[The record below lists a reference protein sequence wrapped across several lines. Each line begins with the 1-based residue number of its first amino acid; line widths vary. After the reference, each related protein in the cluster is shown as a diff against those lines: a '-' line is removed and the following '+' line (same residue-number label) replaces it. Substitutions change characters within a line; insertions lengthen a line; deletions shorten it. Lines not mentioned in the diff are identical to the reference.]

1 MINTIDL
8 KYPVCLDIET
18 TGLDRFRDDIT
29 SIQIGFT
36 NVDQGKYVRR
46 FFDWKKLGMKRA
58 LTLLTKLKDA
68 KLVTHNGKFDLLFLY
83 VKTGIE
89 LKLWVDTLVMA
100 HVCGEEELGL
110 KPLVKKYFKVDYDI
124 SKEAKTGKIT
134 EKFKAYGLD
143 DVYYPMELVKIFKKK
158 LKIYNLE
165 KVYKHEMR
173 VYKAY
178 LEVEKN
184 GAPISPRRH
193 EIAKKLQEQYKPI
206 LERLLTVG
214 NINWNSTAQVA
225 KILFTDKDVPV
236 YDEKG
241 EKLPNTYEVI
251 EYSFMNDIIY
261 RGEFDTRKGATL
273 FMNEWKEKNPHLY
286 DIKVKLK
293 HNYAPVIIG
302 YGVGLKVIEKTAK
315 GVPSVGSDVLV
326 NYVGNPVVD
335 DLLEYRRLTKL
346 ETFIKSWEEIQV
358 DDRIYPSFNITA
370 RTGRTTCNNPN
381 LQNIPQD
388 KNVRNLIEAR
398 PGWKILECFSGDT
411 EVLTERGWQR
421 LDSLDKS
428 LKVAQYDTESREI
441 TFEKPLQYIHH
452 KDRETFSYEDRHTS
466 LCATANH
473 NMLTVWGKDYD
484 VAKHKFKDVRFS
496 RGNAFINAGFYHNG
510 ASNEFQSRYIAMFT
524 ADGSKSEKGYVTF
537 CFSKERKVERCKYIL
552 NMLGIEYSF
561 SKIIRSNEV
570 VNYNFYIGK
579 RTDHLLKGFV
589 DRDKKLTMNCIHNL
603 DIKAFLDEV
612 QYWDATYTVA
622 RGKQTVRFT
631 TCIKETAE
639 VVQLMCNLQGKKSTI
654 RIDDHNKKVTNGKH
668 SRVYYLSYKRH
679 RDDPHTFMSGEV
691 VDFTKPTIQDVYC
704 VTMPKG
710 TVVIRHNRKVSI
722 QGNCDLSQVELR
734 VASIFSGDEN
744 MQHAY
749 QSGSDLHS
757 KTTTL
762 LFGDTSEMS
771 PQEKKRKR
779 TQAKSCFSGD
789 TEILTEDG
797 FVEFKMYDG
806 ITPVAQYNIETQEIS
821 YVDPLDFRMI
831 PNQKVCVFE
840 NENTSLKLTPNH
852 ECIIQ
857 VQNGKKYMKK
867 VPFEDLAGHG
877 QSKYAWVNAGYYKY
891 EKCWFIKDDM
901 TRLVACFVADGSY
914 SESKTQIRFGFTK
927 KRKIERFRNMVD
939 RLGVDYDEKVQG
951 KLKVTY
957 FTISDFDYVCNMK
970 RYCTA
975 DKTLLKPAMTELN
988 PLVYLEEASHWDGHV
1003 NHTNLITVSSTNR
1016 STLDSMQIMAVQS
1029 GVRARLYKVKD
1040 ERDNVSDTW
1049 TLSYNLNKKPLSRF
1063 ESKDIDLRTHHNTN
1077 HNVYCVTVP
1086 EHNIVIRHNG
1096 KVSIQGNCNFGF
1108 LYGMSAKTFV
1118 QYAKNFGLNITEE
1131 DSEHLRENFFKA
1143 YPTLLTWHEDCI
1155 KYARANGYTWSPIGR
1170 KRFLPDINSSN
1181 FRARG
1186 QAERQSINSGVQ
1198 GFASDM
1204 CTSALADIVFSDKI
1218 DHDRCIVLGS
1228 VHDAIL
1234 FEIRDD
1240 YVEEVAPKLKY
1251 TMEHPS
1257 ILEGLDI
1264 PIPIIADAEVA
1275 QAWGG

>member
-58 LTLLTKLKDA
+58 LMLLTKLKDA

-134 EKFKAYGLD
+134 DKFKAYGLD

-158 LKIYNLE
+158 LKIYSLE

-173 VYKAY
+173 AYSAY

-184 GAPISPRRH
+184 GMPISPRRH

-251 EYSFMNDIIY
+251 EYTFMNDIIY
-261 RGEFDTRKGATL
+261 RGEFGTRKGATL

-302 YGVGLKVIEKTAK
+302 YGVGLKAIEKTAK
-315 GVPSVGSDVLV
+315 GVPSVSSDVLV

-370 RTGRTTCNNPN
+370 RTGRTTCSNPN
-381 LQNIPQD
+381 IQNIPQD

-398 PGWKILECFSGDT
+398 PGWKIKE
-411 EVLTERGWQR
+411 Q
-421 LDSLDKS
+421 
-428 LKVAQYDTESREI
+428 
-441 TFEKPLQYIHH
+441 
-452 KDRETFSYEDRHTS
+452 
-466 LCATANH
+466 
-473 NMLTVWGKDYD
+473 DY
-484 VAKHKFKDVRFS
+484 
-496 RGNAFINAGFYHNG
+496 
-510 ASNEFQSRYIAMFT
+510 
-524 ADGSKSEKGYVTF
+524 
-537 CFSKERKVERCKYIL
+537 
-552 NMLGIEYSF
+552 
-561 SKIIRSNEV
+561 
-570 VNYNFYIGK
+570 
-579 RTDHLLKGFV
+579 
-589 DRDKKLTMNCIHNL
+589 
-603 DIKAFLDEV
+603 
-612 QYWDATYTVA
+612 
-622 RGKQTVRFT
+622 
-631 TCIKETAE
+631 
-639 VVQLMCNLQGKKSTI
+639 
-654 RIDDHNKKVTNGKH
+654 
-668 SRVYYLSYKRH
+668 
-679 RDDPHTFMSGEV
+679 
-691 VDFTKPTIQDVYC
+691 
-704 VTMPKG
+704 
-710 TVVIRHNRKVSI
+710 
-722 QGNCDLSQVELR
+722 SQIELR
-734 VASIFSGDEN
+734 VASMFSGDTN

-757 KTTTL
+757 KTTEL
-762 LFGDTSEMS
+762 LFGDTSSLS
-771 PQEKKRKR
+771 PQEQKRKR
-779 TQAKSCFSGD
+779 TEAKS
-789 TEILTEDG
+789 
-797 FVEFKMYDG
+797 M
-806 ITPVAQYNIETQEIS
+806 
-821 YVDPLDFRMI
+821 
-831 PNQKVCVFE
+831 
-840 NENTSLKLTPNH
+840 
-852 ECIIQ
+852 
-857 VQNGKKYMKK
+857 
-867 VPFEDLAGHG
+867 
-877 QSKYAWVNAGYYKY
+877 
-891 EKCWFIKDDM
+891 
-901 TRLVACFVADGSY
+901 
-914 SESKTQIRFGFTK
+914 
-927 KRKIERFRNMVD
+927 
-939 RLGVDYDEKVQG
+939 
-951 KLKVTY
+951 
-957 FTISDFDYVCNMK
+957 
-970 RYCTA
+970 
-975 DKTLLKPAMTELN
+975 
-988 PLVYLEEASHWDGHV
+988 
-1003 NHTNLITVSSTNR
+1003 
-1016 STLDSMQIMAVQS
+1016 
-1029 GVRARLYKVKD
+1029 
-1040 ERDNVSDTW
+1040 
-1049 TLSYNLNKKPLSRF
+1049 
-1063 ESKDIDLRTHHNTN
+1063 
-1077 HNVYCVTVP
+1077 
-1086 EHNIVIRHNG
+1086 
-1096 KVSIQGNCNFGF
+1096 NFGF

-1118 QYAKNFGLNITEE
+1118 DYAKGYGLNITEE
-1131 DSEHLRENFFKA
+1131 ESEGFRNNFFKA
-1143 YPTLLTWHEDCI
+1143 YPTLLQWHEDC
-1155 KYARANGYTWSPIGR
+1155 KNYARANGYTWSPIGR

-1181 FRARG
+1181 FKLRG

-1204 CTSALADIVFSDKI
+1204 CTSALADIVFSDEI

-1240 YVEEVAPKLKY
+1240 YVDEVSPIINRL
-1251 TMEHPS
+1251 MEKPS
-1257 ILEGLDI
+1257 IIEGIDI
-1264 PIPIIADAEVA
+1264 PIPIVADSEVA

>member
-124 SKEAKTGKIT
+124 SKEAKTGQIT
-134 EKFKAYGLD
+134 EKFRAYGLD

-173 VYKAY
+173 AYSAY

-184 GAPISPRRH
+184 GMPISPRRH
-193 EIAKKLQEQYKPI
+193 EIARKLQEQYKPI

-225 KILFTDKDVPV
+225 KILFTKKDEPV
-236 YDEKG
+236 YDDKG
-241 EKLPNTYEVI
+241 KKLPNTYEVI
-251 EYSFMNDIIY
+251 EYSFMNDEIL
-261 RGEFDTRKGATL
+261 RGEFSTRKEATQ
-273 FMNEWKEKNPHLY
+273 FMDDWKEKNPHLY

-293 HNYAPVIIG
+293 HNYTPVTIG
-302 YGVGLKVIEKTAK
+302 YGVGLKAIEKTAK
-315 GVPSVGSDVLV
+315 GVPSVSSDVLA
-326 NYVGNPVVD
+326 NYFGNPVVD

-358 DDRIYPSFNITA
+358 NDRIYPSFNITA
-370 RTGRTTCNNPN
+370 RTGRTTCSNPN
-381 LQNIPQD
+381 IQQIPQD

-398 PGWKILECFSGDT
+398 PGWKIKE
-411 EVLTERGWQR
+411 Q
-421 LDSLDKS
+421 
-428 LKVAQYDTESREI
+428 
-441 TFEKPLQYIHH
+441 
-452 KDRETFSYEDRHTS
+452 
-466 LCATANH
+466 
-473 NMLTVWGKDYD
+473 DY
-484 VAKHKFKDVRFS
+484 
-496 RGNAFINAGFYHNG
+496 
-510 ASNEFQSRYIAMFT
+510 
-524 ADGSKSEKGYVTF
+524 
-537 CFSKERKVERCKYIL
+537 
-552 NMLGIEYSF
+552 
-561 SKIIRSNEV
+561 
-570 VNYNFYIGK
+570 
-579 RTDHLLKGFV
+579 
-589 DRDKKLTMNCIHNL
+589 
-603 DIKAFLDEV
+603 
-612 QYWDATYTVA
+612 
-622 RGKQTVRFT
+622 
-631 TCIKETAE
+631 
-639 VVQLMCNLQGKKSTI
+639 
-654 RIDDHNKKVTNGKH
+654 
-668 SRVYYLSYKRH
+668 
-679 RDDPHTFMSGEV
+679 
-691 VDFTKPTIQDVYC
+691 
-704 VTMPKG
+704 
-710 TVVIRHNRKVSI
+710 
-722 QGNCDLSQVELR
+722 SQIELR
-734 VASIFSGDEN
+734 VASMFSGDEN

-757 KTTTL
+757 KTTEL
-762 LFGDTSEMS
+762 LFGDTSSLS
-771 PQEKKRKR
+771 PQEQKRKR

-789 TEILTEDG
+789 TEILTENG

-867 VPFEDLAGHG
+867 VPFEELAGHG

-891 EKCWFIKDDM
+891 EKCWFIKDDV
-901 TRLVACFVADGSY
+901 TRLIACFVADGSY
-914 SESKTQIRFGFTK
+914 SASKTQIRFGFTK
-927 KRKIERFRNMVD
+927 KHKIERFRNLVD

-1049 TLSYNLNKKPLSRF
+1049 TLSYNMNKKPLSRF
-1063 ESKDIDLRTHHNTN
+1063 ESKDIYLRTHHNTN

-1086 EHNIVIRHNG
+1086 EHNIVVRHNG

-1118 QYAKNFGLNITEE
+1118 DYAKSYGLNLSEE
-1131 DSEHLRENFFKA
+1131 DSEHLRNNFFKA
-1143 YPTLLTWHEDCI
+1143 YPTLLQWHEDC
-1155 KYARANGYTWSPIGR
+1155 KNYARANGYTWSPIGR

-1204 CTSALADIVFSDKI
+1204 CTSALADIVFSKEI

-1234 FEIRDD
+1234 FEIRED
-1240 YVEEVAPKLKY
+1240 YVDEVSPIINKI
-1251 TMEHPS
+1251 MEKPS
-1257 ILEGLDI
+1257 IIEGIDI
-1264 PIPIIADAEVA
+1264 PIPIIADSEVGK
-1275 QAWGG
+1275 AWGG

>member
-18 TGLDRFRDDIT
+18 TGLDRFRDEIT

-58 LTLLTKLKDA
+58 LMLLTKLKDA

-173 VYKAY
+173 AYSAY

-184 GAPISPRRH
+184 GMPISPRRH

-225 KILFTDKDVPV
+225 NILFTDKDVPV

-241 EKLPNTYEVI
+241 EKLPNTYEVL

-302 YGVGLKVIEKTAK
+302 YGVGLKAIKKTAK
-315 GVPSVGSDVLV
+315 GVPSVSSDVLV

-370 RTGRTTCNNPN
+370 RTGRTTCSSPN
-381 LQNIPQD
+381 IQQIPQD

-411 EVLTERGWQR
+411 EVLTEKGWQR

-441 TFEKPLQYIHH
+441 TFDKPLQYIHN

-484 VAKHKFKDVRFS
+484 VVKHKFKDVRFS
-496 RGNAFINAGFYHNG
+496 RGNAFINAGFYNNG
-510 ASNEFQSRYIAMFT
+510 ATNEFQARYIAMFT
-524 ADGSKSEKGYVTF
+524 ADGSKDRRGYVTF
-537 CFSKERKVERCKYIL
+537 CFSKERKVERCRYIL
-552 NMLGIEYSF
+552 DKLGIEYSF
-561 SKIIRSNEV
+561 RTHTRRNGVI
-570 VNYNFYIGK
+570 NYVFYVGK
-579 RTDHLLKGFV
+579 YTDHLLEGFV

-622 RGKQTVRFT
+622 KGKQTVRFT
-631 TCIKETAE
+631 TCVKESAE
-639 VVQLMCNLQGKKSTI
+639 IVQLMCNLQGKKSTI
-654 RIDDHNKKVTNGKH
+654 RIDDHNKRVTNGKH
-668 SRVYYLSYKRH
+668 NLVYYLSYKRH

-757 KTTTL
+757 KTTML
-762 LFGDTSEMS
+762 LFGDTSS
-771 PQEKKRKR
+771 LSKQEQKRKR
-779 TQAKSCFSGD
+779 TYSKS
-789 TEILTEDG
+789 
-797 FVEFKMYDG
+797 
-806 ITPVAQYNIETQEIS
+806 A
-821 YVDPLDFRMI
+821 
-831 PNQKVCVFE
+831 
-840 NENTSLKLTPNH
+840 
-852 ECIIQ
+852 
-857 VQNGKKYMKK
+857 
-867 VPFEDLAGHG
+867 
-877 QSKYAWVNAGYYKY
+877 
-891 EKCWFIKDDM
+891 
-901 TRLVACFVADGSY
+901 
-914 SESKTQIRFGFTK
+914 
-927 KRKIERFRNMVD
+927 
-939 RLGVDYDEKVQG
+939 
-951 KLKVTY
+951 
-957 FTISDFDYVCNMK
+957 
-970 RYCTA
+970 
-975 DKTLLKPAMTELN
+975 
-988 PLVYLEEASHWDGHV
+988 
-1003 NHTNLITVSSTNR
+1003 
-1016 STLDSMQIMAVQS
+1016 
-1029 GVRARLYKVKD
+1029 
-1040 ERDNVSDTW
+1040 
-1049 TLSYNLNKKPLSRF
+1049 
-1063 ESKDIDLRTHHNTN
+1063 
-1077 HNVYCVTVP
+1077 
-1086 EHNIVIRHNG
+1086 
-1096 KVSIQGNCNFGF
+1096 NFGF

-1143 YPTLLTWHEDCI
+1143 YPTLLTWHEDCK
-1155 KYARANGYTWSPIGR
+1155 KYAQANGYTWSPIGR

-1204 CTSALADIVFSDKI
+1204 CTSALADIVFSKEI

>member
-1 MINTIDL
+1 MKKSIDL
-8 KYPVCLDIET
+8 SKPVCLDIET
-18 TGLDRFRDDIT
+18 TGLDRFRDEIT
-29 SIQIGFT
+29 SLQIGYT
-36 NVDQGKYVRR
+36 DLTTGKYKRK
-46 FFDWKKLGMKRA
+46 FFDWKNTSMEFLLKM
-58 LTLLTKLKDA
+58 LTFLKQA

-89 LKLWVDTLVMA
+89 LNLWVDTLVLA

-110 KPLVKKYFKVDYDI
+110 KPLVKKYFNVDYDI
-124 SKEAKTGKIT
+124 ETEAKKGRIT
-134 EKFKAYGLD
+134 EEFISYGLD
-143 DVYYPMELVKIFKKK
+143 DVLYPVKLMKIFKKK
-158 LKIYNLE
+158 LNLYDLV

-173 VYKAY
+173 AY
-178 LEVEKN
+178 RAYYEVEKN
-184 GAPISPRRH
+184 GVPISPRRG
-193 EIAKKLQEQYKPI
+193 EIAKKLIEEYMPYY
-206 LERLLTVG
+206 ERLITVAD
-214 NINWNSTAQVA
+214 INWNSTVQVA
-225 KILFTDKDVPV
+225 SVLYGKKGKPV
-236 YDEKG
+236 YKEKG

-251 EYSFMNDIIY
+251 EYTFTGESFV
-261 RGEFDTRKGATL
+261 RGEFDTRKEATQFKDEYL
-273 FMNEWKEKNPHLY
+273 ADNNYLY
-286 DIKVKLK
+286 GIEVKLK
-293 HNYAPVIIG
+293 HNFKPVVIG

-315 GVPSVGSDVLV
+315 GVPSVSSDVLA
-326 NYVGNPVVD
+326 NYIGNPVVD
-335 DLLEYRRLTKL
+335 DLMEYRRLTKL
-346 ETFIKSWEEIQV
+346 ETFIKSWEKIQV

-370 RTGRTTCNNPN
+370 RTGRTTCSNPN
-381 LQNIPQD
+381 LQQIPQD

-398 PGWKILECFSGDT
+398 PGWKILEC
-411 EVLTERGWQR
+411 
-421 LDSLDKS
+421 
-428 LKVAQYDTESREI
+428 
-441 TFEKPLQYIHH
+441 
-452 KDRETFSYEDRHTS
+452 
-466 LCATANH
+466 
-473 NMLTVWGKDYD
+473 
-484 VAKHKFKDVRFS
+484 
-496 RGNAFINAGFYHNG
+496 
-510 ASNEFQSRYIAMFT
+510 
-524 ADGSKSEKGYVTF
+524 
-537 CFSKERKVERCKYIL
+537 
-552 NMLGIEYSF
+552 
-561 SKIIRSNEV
+561 
-570 VNYNFYIGK
+570 
-579 RTDHLLKGFV
+579 
-589 DRDKKLTMNCIHNL
+589 
-603 DIKAFLDEV
+603 
-612 QYWDATYTVA
+612 
-622 RGKQTVRFT
+622 
-631 TCIKETAE
+631 
-639 VVQLMCNLQGKKSTI
+639 
-654 RIDDHNKKVTNGKH
+654 
-668 SRVYYLSYKRH
+668 
-679 RDDPHTFMSGEV
+679 
-691 VDFTKPTIQDVYC
+691 DF
-704 VTMPKG
+704 
-710 TVVIRHNRKVSI
+710 
-722 QGNCDLSQVELR
+722 SQVELR
-734 VASIFSGDEN
+734 VASMFSGDAN

-749 QSGSDLHS
+749 NSGSDLHS
-757 KTTTL
+757 KTTEL
-762 LFGDTSEMS
+762 LFGDTSNLS
-771 PQEKKRKR
+771 KQEQKRKR

-789 TEILTEDG
+789 TEILTENG

-821 YVDPLDFRMI
+821 YVDPLGFRMI

-867 VPFEDLAGHG
+867 VPFEELAGHG

-1049 TLSYNLNKKPLSRF
+1049 TLSYNMNKKPLSRF

-1086 EHNIVIRHNG
+1086 EHNIVVRHNG

-1118 QYAKNFGLNITEE
+1118 DYAKGYNLNLALE
-1131 DSEHLRENFFKA
+1131 DSETLRNNFFEA
-1143 YPTLLTWHEDCI
+1143 YPRLLPWHEEC
-1155 KYARANGYTWSPIGR
+1155 KEYARKNGHTWSPIGR

-1181 FRARG
+1181 WSNRG
-1186 QAERQSINSGVQ
+1186 QAERQSVNSGVQ

-1204 CTSALADIVFSDKI
+1204 CISALSDIVFSDII
-1218 DHDRCIVLGS
+1218 DHERCKVLGS

-1240 YVEEVAPKLKY
+1240 YVEEVVPIVKEM
-1251 TMEHPS
+1251 MEHPS
-1257 ILEGLDI
+1257 IIDGIDI
-1264 PIPIIADAEVA
+1264 PIPIIADVEVH

>member
-18 TGLDRFRDDIT
+18 TGLDRFRDEIT

-58 LTLLTKLKDA
+58 LMLLTKLKDA

-158 LKIYNLE
+158 LKIYSLE
-165 KVYKHEMR
+165 KVYKHEIR

-398 PGWKILECFSGDT
+398 PGWKILEC
-411 EVLTERGWQR
+411 
-421 LDSLDKS
+421 
-428 LKVAQYDTESREI
+428 
-441 TFEKPLQYIHH
+441 
-452 KDRETFSYEDRHTS
+452 
-466 LCATANH
+466 
-473 NMLTVWGKDYD
+473 
-484 VAKHKFKDVRFS
+484 
-496 RGNAFINAGFYHNG
+496 
-510 ASNEFQSRYIAMFT
+510 
-524 ADGSKSEKGYVTF
+524 
-537 CFSKERKVERCKYIL
+537 
-552 NMLGIEYSF
+552 
-561 SKIIRSNEV
+561 
-570 VNYNFYIGK
+570 
-579 RTDHLLKGFV
+579 
-589 DRDKKLTMNCIHNL
+589 
-603 DIKAFLDEV
+603 
-612 QYWDATYTVA
+612 
-622 RGKQTVRFT
+622 
-631 TCIKETAE
+631 
-639 VVQLMCNLQGKKSTI
+639 
-654 RIDDHNKKVTNGKH
+654 
-668 SRVYYLSYKRH
+668 
-679 RDDPHTFMSGEV
+679 
-691 VDFTKPTIQDVYC
+691 
-704 VTMPKG
+704 
-710 TVVIRHNRKVSI
+710 
-722 QGNCDLSQVELR
+722 DLSQVELR

-762 LFGDTSEMS
+762 LFGDTSNLS
-771 PQEKKRKR
+771 KQEQKRKR
-779 TQAKSCFSGD
+779 TFSKS
-789 TEILTEDG
+789 L
-797 FVEFKMYDG
+797 
-806 ITPVAQYNIETQEIS
+806 
-821 YVDPLDFRMI
+821 
-831 PNQKVCVFE
+831 
-840 NENTSLKLTPNH
+840 
-852 ECIIQ
+852 
-857 VQNGKKYMKK
+857 
-867 VPFEDLAGHG
+867 
-877 QSKYAWVNAGYYKY
+877 
-891 EKCWFIKDDM
+891 
-901 TRLVACFVADGSY
+901 
-914 SESKTQIRFGFTK
+914 
-927 KRKIERFRNMVD
+927 
-939 RLGVDYDEKVQG
+939 
-951 KLKVTY
+951 
-957 FTISDFDYVCNMK
+957 
-970 RYCTA
+970 
-975 DKTLLKPAMTELN
+975 
-988 PLVYLEEASHWDGHV
+988 
-1003 NHTNLITVSSTNR
+1003 
-1016 STLDSMQIMAVQS
+1016 
-1029 GVRARLYKVKD
+1029 
-1040 ERDNVSDTW
+1040 
-1049 TLSYNLNKKPLSRF
+1049 
-1063 ESKDIDLRTHHNTN
+1063 
-1077 HNVYCVTVP
+1077 
-1086 EHNIVIRHNG
+1086 
-1096 KVSIQGNCNFGF
+1096 NFGY

-1118 QYAKNFGLNITEE
+1118 QYAKGFGLNITEE
-1131 DSEHLRENFFKA
+1131 YSEELRDNFFKA
-1143 YPTLLTWHEDCI
+1143 YPTLVEWHKNCVEFV
-1155 KYARANGYTWSPIGR
+1155 RANGYTWSPIGR

>member
-18 TGLDRFRDDIT
+18 TGLDRFRDEIT

-58 LTLLTKLKDA
+58 LMLLTKLKDA

-124 SKEAKTGKIT
+124 SKEAKTGQIT
-134 EKFKAYGLD
+134 DKFKAYGLD

-173 VYKAY
+173 AYSAY

-184 GAPISPRRH
+184 GMPISPRRH

-241 EKLPNTYEVI
+241 EKLPNTYEVL

-302 YGVGLKVIEKTAK
+302 YGVGLKAIEKTAK
-315 GVPSVGSDVLV
+315 GVPSVSSDVLV

-370 RTGRTTCNNPN
+370 RTGRTTCSNPN
-381 LQNIPQD
+381 IQQIPQD

-398 PGWKILECFSGDT
+398 PGWKIKE
-411 EVLTERGWQR
+411 Q
-421 LDSLDKS
+421 
-428 LKVAQYDTESREI
+428 
-441 TFEKPLQYIHH
+441 
-452 KDRETFSYEDRHTS
+452 
-466 LCATANH
+466 
-473 NMLTVWGKDYD
+473 DY
-484 VAKHKFKDVRFS
+484 
-496 RGNAFINAGFYHNG
+496 
-510 ASNEFQSRYIAMFT
+510 
-524 ADGSKSEKGYVTF
+524 
-537 CFSKERKVERCKYIL
+537 
-552 NMLGIEYSF
+552 
-561 SKIIRSNEV
+561 
-570 VNYNFYIGK
+570 
-579 RTDHLLKGFV
+579 
-589 DRDKKLTMNCIHNL
+589 
-603 DIKAFLDEV
+603 
-612 QYWDATYTVA
+612 
-622 RGKQTVRFT
+622 
-631 TCIKETAE
+631 
-639 VVQLMCNLQGKKSTI
+639 
-654 RIDDHNKKVTNGKH
+654 
-668 SRVYYLSYKRH
+668 
-679 RDDPHTFMSGEV
+679 
-691 VDFTKPTIQDVYC
+691 
-704 VTMPKG
+704 
-710 TVVIRHNRKVSI
+710 
-722 QGNCDLSQVELR
+722 SQIELR
-734 VASIFSGDEN
+734 VASMFSGDTN

-757 KTTTL
+757 KTTEL
-762 LFGDTSEMS
+762 LFGDTSSLS
-771 PQEKKRKR
+771 PQEQKRKR
-779 TQAKSCFSGD
+779 TEAKS
-789 TEILTEDG
+789 
-797 FVEFKMYDG
+797 M
-806 ITPVAQYNIETQEIS
+806 
-821 YVDPLDFRMI
+821 
-831 PNQKVCVFE
+831 
-840 NENTSLKLTPNH
+840 
-852 ECIIQ
+852 
-857 VQNGKKYMKK
+857 
-867 VPFEDLAGHG
+867 
-877 QSKYAWVNAGYYKY
+877 
-891 EKCWFIKDDM
+891 
-901 TRLVACFVADGSY
+901 
-914 SESKTQIRFGFTK
+914 
-927 KRKIERFRNMVD
+927 
-939 RLGVDYDEKVQG
+939 
-951 KLKVTY
+951 
-957 FTISDFDYVCNMK
+957 
-970 RYCTA
+970 
-975 DKTLLKPAMTELN
+975 
-988 PLVYLEEASHWDGHV
+988 
-1003 NHTNLITVSSTNR
+1003 
-1016 STLDSMQIMAVQS
+1016 
-1029 GVRARLYKVKD
+1029 
-1040 ERDNVSDTW
+1040 
-1049 TLSYNLNKKPLSRF
+1049 
-1063 ESKDIDLRTHHNTN
+1063 
-1077 HNVYCVTVP
+1077 
-1086 EHNIVIRHNG
+1086 
-1096 KVSIQGNCNFGF
+1096 NFGF

-1118 QYAKNFGLNITEE
+1118 DYAKGYGLNITEE
-1131 DSEHLRENFFKA
+1131 ESEGFRNNFFKA
-1143 YPTLLTWHEDCI
+1143 YPTLLQWHEDC
-1155 KYARANGYTWSPIGR
+1155 KNYARANGYTWSPIGR

-1181 FRARG
+1181 FKLRG

-1204 CTSALADIVFSDKI
+1204 CTSALADIVFSDEI

-1240 YVEEVAPKLKY
+1240 YVDEVSPIINRL
-1251 TMEHPS
+1251 MEKPS
-1257 ILEGLDI
+1257 IIEGIDI
-1264 PIPIIADAEVA
+1264 PIPIVADSEVA

>member
-1 MINTIDL
+1 MKKNIDL
-8 KYPVCLDIET
+8 SKPVCLDIET
-18 TGLDRFRDDIT
+18 TGLDRFRDEIT
-29 SIQIGFT
+29 SLQLGYT
-36 NVDQGKYVRR
+36 DLTTGKYKRK
-46 FFDWKKLGMKRA
+46 FFDWQNTSMEFLLK
-58 LTLLTKLKDA
+58 LLTFLKDA
-68 KLVTHNGKFDLLFLY
+68 KLVTHNGKFDLLFIY

-89 LKLWVDTLVMA
+89 LNLWVDTLVLA

-110 KPLVKKYFKVDYDI
+110 KPLVKKYFNVDYDI
-124 SKEAKTGKIT
+124 ATEAKKGEIT
-134 EKFKAYGLD
+134 EAFISYGLD
-143 DVYYPMELVKIFKKK
+143 DVLYPVKLMKIFKKK
-158 LKIYNLE
+158 LNLYDLV

-173 VYKAY
+173 AY
-178 LEVEKN
+178 RAYYEVEKN
-184 GAPISPRRH
+184 GVPISPRRG
-193 EIAKKLQEQYKPI
+193 EIAKKLIEEYTPI
-206 LERLLTVG
+206 YERLITVAD
-214 NINWNSTAQVA
+214 INWNSTAQVA
-225 KILFTDKDVPV
+225 SVLFGKKDKPV
-236 YDEKG
+236 YKEKG

-251 EYSFMNDIIY
+251 EYTFTGESFV
-261 RGEFDTRKGATL
+261 RGEFDTRKEATQFKDEYL
-273 FMNEWKEKNPHLY
+273 ANNNYLY
-286 DIKVKLK
+286 GIEVKLK
-293 HNYAPVIIG
+293 HNFKPVIIG

-315 GVPSVGSDVLV
+315 GVPSVSSDVLA
-326 NYVGNPVVD
+326 NYIGNPVVD

-346 ETFIKSWEEIQV
+346 ETFIKSWEKIQV

-370 RTGRTTCNNPN
+370 RTGRTTCSNPN
-381 LQNIPQD
+381 LQQIPQD

-398 PGWKILECFSGDT
+398 PGWK
-411 EVLTERGWQR
+411 
-421 LDSLDKS
+421 
-428 LKVAQYDTESREI
+428 
-441 TFEKPLQYIHH
+441 
-452 KDRETFSYEDRHTS
+452 
-466 LCATANH
+466 
-473 NMLTVWGKDYD
+473 
-484 VAKHKFKDVRFS
+484 
-496 RGNAFINAGFYHNG
+496 
-510 ASNEFQSRYIAMFT
+510 
-524 ADGSKSEKGYVTF
+524 
-537 CFSKERKVERCKYIL
+537 
-552 NMLGIEYSF
+552 
-561 SKIIRSNEV
+561 
-570 VNYNFYIGK
+570 
-579 RTDHLLKGFV
+579 
-589 DRDKKLTMNCIHNL
+589 
-603 DIKAFLDEV
+603 
-612 QYWDATYTVA
+612 
-622 RGKQTVRFT
+622 
-631 TCIKETAE
+631 TAE
-639 VVQLMCNLQGKKSTI
+639 L
-654 RIDDHNKKVTNGKH
+654 
-668 SRVYYLSYKRH
+668 
-679 RDDPHTFMSGEV
+679 
-691 VDFTKPTIQDVYC
+691 DF
-704 VTMPKG
+704 
-710 TVVIRHNRKVSI
+710 
-722 QGNCDLSQVELR
+722 SQIELR
-734 VASIFSGDEN
+734 VASMFSGDAN

-757 KTTTL
+757 KTTEL

-771 PQEKKRKR
+771 PQEQKRKR

-789 TEILTEDG
+789 TEILTENG

-867 VPFEDLAGHG
+867 VPFEELAGHG

-891 EKCWFIKDDM
+891 EKCWFIKDDV
-901 TRLVACFVADGSY
+901 TRLIACFVADGSY
-914 SESKTQIRFGFTK
+914 SASKTQIRFGFTK
-927 KRKIERFRNMVD
+927 KRKIERFRNLVD

-1049 TLSYNLNKKPLSRF
+1049 TLSYNMNKKPLSRF

-1118 QYAKNFGLNITEE
+1118 DYAKSYGLNLSEE
-1131 DSEHLRENFFKA
+1131 DSEHLRNNFFEA
-1143 YPTLLTWHEDCI
+1143 YPRLLPWHEEC
-1155 KYARANGYTWSPIGR
+1155 KEYARKNGHTWSPIGR

-1181 FRARG
+1181 WSNRG
-1186 QAERQSINSGVQ
+1186 QAERQSVNSGVQ

-1204 CTSALADIVFSDKI
+1204 CISALSDIVFSDII
-1218 DHDRCIVLGS
+1218 DHERCKVLGS

-1240 YVEEVAPKLKY
+1240 YVEEVVPIVKEM
-1251 TMEHPS
+1251 MEHPS
-1257 ILEGLDI
+1257 IIDGIDI
-1264 PIPIIADAEVA
+1264 PIPIIADVEVH

>member
-1 MINTIDL
+1 M
-8 KYPVCLDIET
+8 CLDIET
-18 TGLDRFRDDIT
+18 TGLDRFRDEIT

-58 LTLLTKLKDA
+58 LMLLTKLKYA

-225 KILFTDKDVPV
+225 KILFTEKDVPV

-251 EYSFMNDIIY
+251 EYTFMNDIIY

-273 FMNEWKEKNPHLY
+273 FKNEWKEKNPHLY
-286 DIKVKLK
+286 DIEVKLK

-326 NYVGNPVVD
+326 NYIGNPVVD

-398 PGWKILECFSGDT
+398 PGWKILE
-411 EVLTERGWQR
+411 
-421 LDSLDKS
+421 
-428 LKVAQYDTESREI
+428 
-441 TFEKPLQYIHH
+441 
-452 KDRETFSYEDRHTS
+452 
-466 LCATANH
+466 
-473 NMLTVWGKDYD
+473 
-484 VAKHKFKDVRFS
+484 
-496 RGNAFINAGFYHNG
+496 
-510 ASNEFQSRYIAMFT
+510 
-524 ADGSKSEKGYVTF
+524 
-537 CFSKERKVERCKYIL
+537 
-552 NMLGIEYSF
+552 
-561 SKIIRSNEV
+561 
-570 VNYNFYIGK
+570 
-579 RTDHLLKGFV
+579 
-589 DRDKKLTMNCIHNL
+589 
-603 DIKAFLDEV
+603 
-612 QYWDATYTVA
+612 
-622 RGKQTVRFT
+622 
-631 TCIKETAE
+631 
-639 VVQLMCNLQGKKSTI
+639 
-654 RIDDHNKKVTNGKH
+654 
-668 SRVYYLSYKRH
+668 
-679 RDDPHTFMSGEV
+679 
-691 VDFTKPTIQDVYC
+691 
-704 VTMPKG
+704 
-710 TVVIRHNRKVSI
+710 
-722 QGNCDLSQVELR
+722 CDLSQVELR

-867 VPFEDLAGHG
+867 VPFEELAGHG

-927 KRKIERFRNMVD
+927 KRKIERFRNIVD

-1131 DSEHLRENFFKA
+1131 DSGHLRENFFKA

>member
-18 TGLDRFRDDIT
+18 TGLDRFRDEIT

-36 NVDQGKYVRR
+36 NVDQGNYVRR

-58 LTLLTKLKDA
+58 LMLLTKLKDA

-124 SKEAKTGKIT
+124 SKEAKTGQIT
-134 EKFKAYGLD
+134 EKFRAYGLD

-241 EKLPNTYEVI
+241 EKLPNTYEVL

-293 HNYAPVIIG
+293 HNYAPEIIG
-302 YGVGLKVIEKTAK
+302 YGVGLKAIEKTAK
-315 GVPSVGSDVLV
+315 GVPSVSSDVLV

-398 PGWKILECFSGDT
+398 HGWKILE
-411 EVLTERGWQR
+411 
-421 LDSLDKS
+421 
-428 LKVAQYDTESREI
+428 
-441 TFEKPLQYIHH
+441 
-452 KDRETFSYEDRHTS
+452 
-466 LCATANH
+466 
-473 NMLTVWGKDYD
+473 
-484 VAKHKFKDVRFS
+484 
-496 RGNAFINAGFYHNG
+496 
-510 ASNEFQSRYIAMFT
+510 
-524 ADGSKSEKGYVTF
+524 
-537 CFSKERKVERCKYIL
+537 
-552 NMLGIEYSF
+552 
-561 SKIIRSNEV
+561 
-570 VNYNFYIGK
+570 
-579 RTDHLLKGFV
+579 
-589 DRDKKLTMNCIHNL
+589 
-603 DIKAFLDEV
+603 
-612 QYWDATYTVA
+612 
-622 RGKQTVRFT
+622 
-631 TCIKETAE
+631 
-639 VVQLMCNLQGKKSTI
+639 
-654 RIDDHNKKVTNGKH
+654 
-668 SRVYYLSYKRH
+668 
-679 RDDPHTFMSGEV
+679 
-691 VDFTKPTIQDVYC
+691 
-704 VTMPKG
+704 
-710 TVVIRHNRKVSI
+710 
-722 QGNCDLSQVELR
+722 CDLSQVELR

-867 VPFEDLAGHG
+867 VPFEELAGHG

-914 SESKTQIRFGFTK
+914 SESKTQIKFGFTK

-1003 NHTNLITVSSTNR
+1003 NHTNLITVSSTNQ

-1049 TLSYNLNKKPLSRF
+1049 TLLYNLNKKPLSRF

>member
-18 TGLDRFRDDIT
+18 TGLDRFRDEIT

-58 LTLLTKLKDA
+58 LMLLTKLKDA

-110 KPLVKKYFKVDYDI
+110 KPLTKKYFKVDYDI
-124 SKEAKTGKIT
+124 SKEAKTGQIT

-225 KILFTDKDVPV
+225 KILFTEKDVPV
-236 YDEKG
+236 FDEKG
-241 EKLPNTYEVI
+241 EKLPNTYEVL

-293 HNYAPVIIG
+293 HNYTPVIIG
-302 YGVGLKVIEKTAK
+302 YGVGLKAIEKTAK
-315 GVPSVGSDVLV
+315 GVPSVSSDVLA
-326 NYVGNPVVD
+326 NYFGNPVVD

-358 DDRIYPSFNITA
+358 NDRIYPSFNITA

-398 PGWKILECFSGDT
+398 PGWKILE
-411 EVLTERGWQR
+411 
-421 LDSLDKS
+421 
-428 LKVAQYDTESREI
+428 
-441 TFEKPLQYIHH
+441 
-452 KDRETFSYEDRHTS
+452 
-466 LCATANH
+466 
-473 NMLTVWGKDYD
+473 
-484 VAKHKFKDVRFS
+484 
-496 RGNAFINAGFYHNG
+496 
-510 ASNEFQSRYIAMFT
+510 
-524 ADGSKSEKGYVTF
+524 
-537 CFSKERKVERCKYIL
+537 
-552 NMLGIEYSF
+552 
-561 SKIIRSNEV
+561 
-570 VNYNFYIGK
+570 
-579 RTDHLLKGFV
+579 
-589 DRDKKLTMNCIHNL
+589 
-603 DIKAFLDEV
+603 
-612 QYWDATYTVA
+612 
-622 RGKQTVRFT
+622 
-631 TCIKETAE
+631 
-639 VVQLMCNLQGKKSTI
+639 
-654 RIDDHNKKVTNGKH
+654 
-668 SRVYYLSYKRH
+668 
-679 RDDPHTFMSGEV
+679 
-691 VDFTKPTIQDVYC
+691 
-704 VTMPKG
+704 
-710 TVVIRHNRKVSI
+710 
-722 QGNCDLSQVELR
+722 CDLSQVELR

-867 VPFEDLAGHG
+867 VPFEELAGHG
-877 QSKYAWVNAGYYKY
+877 QSKYSWVNAGYYKY

-914 SESKTQIRFGFTK
+914 SESKTQIKFGFTK

-1131 DSEHLRENFFKA
+1131 DSEHLRDNFFKA

>member
-18 TGLDRFRDDIT
+18 TGLDRFRDEIT

-46 FFDWKKLGMKRA
+46 FFDWKKLGMERA
-58 LTLLTKLKDA
+58 LMLLTKLKDA

-124 SKEAKTGKIT
+124 SKEAKTGQIT

-173 VYKAY
+173 AYSAY

-184 GAPISPRRH
+184 GMPISPRRH

-225 KILFTDKDVPV
+225 NILFTDKDVPV

-241 EKLPNTYEVI
+241 EKLPNTYEVL

-273 FMNEWKEKNPHLY
+273 FMNECKEKNPHLY
-286 DIKVKLK
+286 GIKVKLK
-293 HNYAPVIIG
+293 HNYTPVIIG

-315 GVPSVGSDVLV
+315 GVPSVSSDVLV

-358 DDRIYPSFNITA
+358 NDRIYPSFNITA
-370 RTGRTTCNNPN
+370 RTGRTTCSNPN
-381 LQNIPQD
+381 IQQIPQD

-398 PGWKILECFSGDT
+398 PGWKILE
-411 EVLTERGWQR
+411 
-421 LDSLDKS
+421 
-428 LKVAQYDTESREI
+428 
-441 TFEKPLQYIHH
+441 
-452 KDRETFSYEDRHTS
+452 
-466 LCATANH
+466 
-473 NMLTVWGKDYD
+473 
-484 VAKHKFKDVRFS
+484 
-496 RGNAFINAGFYHNG
+496 
-510 ASNEFQSRYIAMFT
+510 
-524 ADGSKSEKGYVTF
+524 
-537 CFSKERKVERCKYIL
+537 
-552 NMLGIEYSF
+552 
-561 SKIIRSNEV
+561 
-570 VNYNFYIGK
+570 
-579 RTDHLLKGFV
+579 
-589 DRDKKLTMNCIHNL
+589 
-603 DIKAFLDEV
+603 
-612 QYWDATYTVA
+612 
-622 RGKQTVRFT
+622 
-631 TCIKETAE
+631 
-639 VVQLMCNLQGKKSTI
+639 
-654 RIDDHNKKVTNGKH
+654 
-668 SRVYYLSYKRH
+668 
-679 RDDPHTFMSGEV
+679 
-691 VDFTKPTIQDVYC
+691 
-704 VTMPKG
+704 
-710 TVVIRHNRKVSI
+710 
-722 QGNCDLSQVELR
+722 CDLSQVELR

-757 KTTTL
+757 KTTEL
-762 LFGDTSEMS
+762 LFGDTSNLS
-771 PQEKKRKR
+771 KQEQKRKR
-779 TQAKSCFSGD
+779 TFSKS
-789 TEILTEDG
+789 L
-797 FVEFKMYDG
+797 
-806 ITPVAQYNIETQEIS
+806 
-821 YVDPLDFRMI
+821 
-831 PNQKVCVFE
+831 
-840 NENTSLKLTPNH
+840 
-852 ECIIQ
+852 
-857 VQNGKKYMKK
+857 
-867 VPFEDLAGHG
+867 
-877 QSKYAWVNAGYYKY
+877 
-891 EKCWFIKDDM
+891 
-901 TRLVACFVADGSY
+901 
-914 SESKTQIRFGFTK
+914 
-927 KRKIERFRNMVD
+927 
-939 RLGVDYDEKVQG
+939 
-951 KLKVTY
+951 
-957 FTISDFDYVCNMK
+957 
-970 RYCTA
+970 
-975 DKTLLKPAMTELN
+975 
-988 PLVYLEEASHWDGHV
+988 
-1003 NHTNLITVSSTNR
+1003 
-1016 STLDSMQIMAVQS
+1016 
-1029 GVRARLYKVKD
+1029 
-1040 ERDNVSDTW
+1040 
-1049 TLSYNLNKKPLSRF
+1049 
-1063 ESKDIDLRTHHNTN
+1063 
-1077 HNVYCVTVP
+1077 
-1086 EHNIVIRHNG
+1086 
-1096 KVSIQGNCNFGF
+1096 NFGY

-1118 QYAKNFGLNITEE
+1118 QYAKGFGLNITEE
-1131 DSEHLRENFFKA
+1131 YSEELRDNFFKA
-1143 YPTLLTWHEDCI
+1143 YPTLIEWHGDCI

-1257 ILEGLDI
+1257 ILEGLGI

>member
-1 MINTIDL
+1 
-8 KYPVCLDIET
+8 
-18 TGLDRFRDDIT
+18 
-29 SIQIGFT
+29 
-36 NVDQGKYVRR
+36 
-46 FFDWKKLGMKRA
+46 
-58 LTLLTKLKDA
+58 
-68 KLVTHNGKFDLLFLY
+68 
-83 VKTGIE
+83 
-89 LKLWVDTLVMA
+89 
-100 HVCGEEELGL
+100 
-110 KPLVKKYFKVDYDI
+110 
-124 SKEAKTGKIT
+124 
-134 EKFKAYGLD
+134 
-143 DVYYPMELVKIFKKK
+143 
-158 LKIYNLE
+158 
-165 KVYKHEMR
+165 
-173 VYKAY
+173 
-178 LEVEKN
+178 
-184 GAPISPRRH
+184 
-193 EIAKKLQEQYKPI
+193 
-206 LERLLTVG
+206 
-214 NINWNSTAQVA
+214 
-225 KILFTDKDVPV
+225 
-236 YDEKG
+236 
-241 EKLPNTYEVI
+241 
-251 EYSFMNDIIY
+251 
-261 RGEFDTRKGATL
+261 
-273 FMNEWKEKNPHLY
+273 
-286 DIKVKLK
+286 
-293 HNYAPVIIG
+293 
-302 YGVGLKVIEKTAK
+302 
-315 GVPSVGSDVLV
+315 
-326 NYVGNPVVD
+326 
-335 DLLEYRRLTKL
+335 
-346 ETFIKSWEEIQV
+346 
-358 DDRIYPSFNITA
+358 
-370 RTGRTTCNNPN
+370 
-381 LQNIPQD
+381 
-388 KNVRNLIEAR
+388 LIEAR
-398 PGWKILECFSGDT
+398 PGWKILE
-411 EVLTERGWQR
+411 
-421 LDSLDKS
+421 
-428 LKVAQYDTESREI
+428 
-441 TFEKPLQYIHH
+441 
-452 KDRETFSYEDRHTS
+452 
-466 LCATANH
+466 
-473 NMLTVWGKDYD
+473 
-484 VAKHKFKDVRFS
+484 
-496 RGNAFINAGFYHNG
+496 
-510 ASNEFQSRYIAMFT
+510 
-524 ADGSKSEKGYVTF
+524 
-537 CFSKERKVERCKYIL
+537 
-552 NMLGIEYSF
+552 
-561 SKIIRSNEV
+561 
-570 VNYNFYIGK
+570 
-579 RTDHLLKGFV
+579 
-589 DRDKKLTMNCIHNL
+589 
-603 DIKAFLDEV
+603 
-612 QYWDATYTVA
+612 
-622 RGKQTVRFT
+622 
-631 TCIKETAE
+631 
-639 VVQLMCNLQGKKSTI
+639 
-654 RIDDHNKKVTNGKH
+654 
-668 SRVYYLSYKRH
+668 
-679 RDDPHTFMSGEV
+679 
-691 VDFTKPTIQDVYC
+691 
-704 VTMPKG
+704 
-710 TVVIRHNRKVSI
+710 
-722 QGNCDLSQVELR
+722 CDLSQVELR

-789 TEILTEDG
+789 TEILTENG

-857 VQNGKKYMKK
+857 VQNGRKYMKK

-970 RYCTA
+970 HYCTA

-1131 DSEHLRENFFKA
+1131 DSGHLRENFFKA

>member
-58 LTLLTKLKDA
+58 LMLLTKLKDA

-124 SKEAKTGKIT
+124 SKEAKTGQIT

-236 YDEKG
+236 FDEKG
-241 EKLPNTYEVI
+241 EKLPNTYEVL
-251 EYSFMNDIIY
+251 EYTFMNDIIY

-302 YGVGLKVIEKTAK
+302 YGVGLEAIEKTAK

-358 DDRIYPSFNITA
+358 NDRIYPSFNITA

-398 PGWKILECFSGDT
+398 PGWKILEC
-411 EVLTERGWQR
+411 
-421 LDSLDKS
+421 
-428 LKVAQYDTESREI
+428 
-441 TFEKPLQYIHH
+441 
-452 KDRETFSYEDRHTS
+452 
-466 LCATANH
+466 
-473 NMLTVWGKDYD
+473 
-484 VAKHKFKDVRFS
+484 
-496 RGNAFINAGFYHNG
+496 
-510 ASNEFQSRYIAMFT
+510 
-524 ADGSKSEKGYVTF
+524 
-537 CFSKERKVERCKYIL
+537 
-552 NMLGIEYSF
+552 
-561 SKIIRSNEV
+561 
-570 VNYNFYIGK
+570 
-579 RTDHLLKGFV
+579 
-589 DRDKKLTMNCIHNL
+589 
-603 DIKAFLDEV
+603 
-612 QYWDATYTVA
+612 
-622 RGKQTVRFT
+622 
-631 TCIKETAE
+631 
-639 VVQLMCNLQGKKSTI
+639 
-654 RIDDHNKKVTNGKH
+654 
-668 SRVYYLSYKRH
+668 
-679 RDDPHTFMSGEV
+679 
-691 VDFTKPTIQDVYC
+691 
-704 VTMPKG
+704 
-710 TVVIRHNRKVSI
+710 
-722 QGNCDLSQVELR
+722 DLSQVELR

-757 KTTTL
+757 KTTML
-762 LFGDTSEMS
+762 LFGDTSNLS
-771 PQEKKRKR
+771 KQEQKRKR
-779 TQAKSCFSGD
+779 TYSKS
-789 TEILTEDG
+789 
-797 FVEFKMYDG
+797 
-806 ITPVAQYNIETQEIS
+806 A
-821 YVDPLDFRMI
+821 
-831 PNQKVCVFE
+831 
-840 NENTSLKLTPNH
+840 
-852 ECIIQ
+852 
-857 VQNGKKYMKK
+857 
-867 VPFEDLAGHG
+867 
-877 QSKYAWVNAGYYKY
+877 
-891 EKCWFIKDDM
+891 
-901 TRLVACFVADGSY
+901 
-914 SESKTQIRFGFTK
+914 
-927 KRKIERFRNMVD
+927 
-939 RLGVDYDEKVQG
+939 
-951 KLKVTY
+951 
-957 FTISDFDYVCNMK
+957 
-970 RYCTA
+970 
-975 DKTLLKPAMTELN
+975 
-988 PLVYLEEASHWDGHV
+988 
-1003 NHTNLITVSSTNR
+1003 
-1016 STLDSMQIMAVQS
+1016 
-1029 GVRARLYKVKD
+1029 
-1040 ERDNVSDTW
+1040 
-1049 TLSYNLNKKPLSRF
+1049 
-1063 ESKDIDLRTHHNTN
+1063 
-1077 HNVYCVTVP
+1077 
-1086 EHNIVIRHNG
+1086 
-1096 KVSIQGNCNFGF
+1096 NFGF

-1143 YPTLLTWHEDCI
+1143 YPTLLTWHEDCK
-1155 KYARANGYTWSPIGR
+1155 KYAQANGYTWSPIGR

>member
-58 LTLLTKLKDA
+58 LMLLTKLKDA

-83 VKTGIE
+83 VKTGVE

-158 LKIYNLE
+158 LKIYSLE

-173 VYKAY
+173 AYSAY

-184 GAPISPRRH
+184 GMPISPRRH

-225 KILFTDKDVPV
+225 KILFTNKDVPV

-241 EKLPNTYEVI
+241 EKLPNTYEVL

-302 YGVGLKVIEKTAK
+302 YGVGLKAIEKTAK
-315 GVPSVGSDVLV
+315 GVPSVSSDVLV

-358 DDRIYPSFNITA
+358 NDRIYPSFNITA
-370 RTGRTTCNNPN
+370 RTGRTTCSSPN
-381 LQNIPQD
+381 IQQIPQD

-398 PGWKILECFSGDT
+398 PGWKIKE
-411 EVLTERGWQR
+411 Q
-421 LDSLDKS
+421 
-428 LKVAQYDTESREI
+428 
-441 TFEKPLQYIHH
+441 
-452 KDRETFSYEDRHTS
+452 
-466 LCATANH
+466 
-473 NMLTVWGKDYD
+473 DY
-484 VAKHKFKDVRFS
+484 
-496 RGNAFINAGFYHNG
+496 
-510 ASNEFQSRYIAMFT
+510 
-524 ADGSKSEKGYVTF
+524 
-537 CFSKERKVERCKYIL
+537 
-552 NMLGIEYSF
+552 
-561 SKIIRSNEV
+561 
-570 VNYNFYIGK
+570 
-579 RTDHLLKGFV
+579 
-589 DRDKKLTMNCIHNL
+589 
-603 DIKAFLDEV
+603 
-612 QYWDATYTVA
+612 
-622 RGKQTVRFT
+622 
-631 TCIKETAE
+631 
-639 VVQLMCNLQGKKSTI
+639 
-654 RIDDHNKKVTNGKH
+654 
-668 SRVYYLSYKRH
+668 
-679 RDDPHTFMSGEV
+679 
-691 VDFTKPTIQDVYC
+691 
-704 VTMPKG
+704 
-710 TVVIRHNRKVSI
+710 
-722 QGNCDLSQVELR
+722 SQIELR
-734 VASIFSGDEN
+734 VASMFSGDTN

-757 KTTTL
+757 KTTEL
-762 LFGDTSEMS
+762 LFGDTSSLS
-771 PQEKKRKR
+771 PQEQKRKR
-779 TQAKSCFSGD
+779 TEAKS
-789 TEILTEDG
+789 
-797 FVEFKMYDG
+797 M
-806 ITPVAQYNIETQEIS
+806 
-821 YVDPLDFRMI
+821 
-831 PNQKVCVFE
+831 
-840 NENTSLKLTPNH
+840 
-852 ECIIQ
+852 
-857 VQNGKKYMKK
+857 
-867 VPFEDLAGHG
+867 
-877 QSKYAWVNAGYYKY
+877 
-891 EKCWFIKDDM
+891 
-901 TRLVACFVADGSY
+901 
-914 SESKTQIRFGFTK
+914 
-927 KRKIERFRNMVD
+927 
-939 RLGVDYDEKVQG
+939 
-951 KLKVTY
+951 
-957 FTISDFDYVCNMK
+957 
-970 RYCTA
+970 
-975 DKTLLKPAMTELN
+975 
-988 PLVYLEEASHWDGHV
+988 
-1003 NHTNLITVSSTNR
+1003 
-1016 STLDSMQIMAVQS
+1016 
-1029 GVRARLYKVKD
+1029 
-1040 ERDNVSDTW
+1040 
-1049 TLSYNLNKKPLSRF
+1049 
-1063 ESKDIDLRTHHNTN
+1063 
-1077 HNVYCVTVP
+1077 
-1086 EHNIVIRHNG
+1086 
-1096 KVSIQGNCNFGF
+1096 NFGF

-1118 QYAKNFGLNITEE
+1118 DYAKGYGLNITEE
-1131 DSEHLRENFFKA
+1131 ESEGFRNNFFKA
-1143 YPTLLTWHEDCI
+1143 YPTLLQWHEDC
-1155 KYARANGYTWSPIGR
+1155 KNYARANGYTWSPIGR

-1181 FRARG
+1181 FKLRG

-1204 CTSALADIVFSDKI
+1204 CTSALADIVFSDEI

-1240 YVEEVAPKLKY
+1240 YVDEVSPIINRL
-1251 TMEHPS
+1251 MEKPS
-1257 ILEGLDI
+1257 IIEGIDI
-1264 PIPIIADAEVA
+1264 PIPIVADSEVA

>member
-18 TGLDRFRDDIT
+18 TGLDRFRDEIT

-58 LTLLTKLKDA
+58 LMLLTKLKDA

-173 VYKAY
+173 AYSAY

-184 GAPISPRRH
+184 GMPISPRRH

-214 NINWNSTAQVA
+214 NVNWNSTAQVA

-236 YDEKG
+236 FDEKG
-241 EKLPNTYEVI
+241 EKLPNTYEVL

-302 YGVGLKVIEKTAK
+302 YGVGLKAIEKTAK
-315 GVPSVGSDVLV
+315 GVPSVSSDVLV

-358 DDRIYPSFNITA
+358 NDRIYPSFNITA
-370 RTGRTTCNNPN
+370 RTGRTTCSSPN
-381 LQNIPQD
+381 IQQIPQD

-398 PGWKILECFSGDT
+398 PGWKIKE
-411 EVLTERGWQR
+411 Q
-421 LDSLDKS
+421 
-428 LKVAQYDTESREI
+428 
-441 TFEKPLQYIHH
+441 
-452 KDRETFSYEDRHTS
+452 
-466 LCATANH
+466 
-473 NMLTVWGKDYD
+473 DY
-484 VAKHKFKDVRFS
+484 
-496 RGNAFINAGFYHNG
+496 
-510 ASNEFQSRYIAMFT
+510 
-524 ADGSKSEKGYVTF
+524 
-537 CFSKERKVERCKYIL
+537 
-552 NMLGIEYSF
+552 
-561 SKIIRSNEV
+561 
-570 VNYNFYIGK
+570 
-579 RTDHLLKGFV
+579 
-589 DRDKKLTMNCIHNL
+589 
-603 DIKAFLDEV
+603 
-612 QYWDATYTVA
+612 
-622 RGKQTVRFT
+622 
-631 TCIKETAE
+631 
-639 VVQLMCNLQGKKSTI
+639 
-654 RIDDHNKKVTNGKH
+654 
-668 SRVYYLSYKRH
+668 
-679 RDDPHTFMSGEV
+679 
-691 VDFTKPTIQDVYC
+691 
-704 VTMPKG
+704 
-710 TVVIRHNRKVSI
+710 
-722 QGNCDLSQVELR
+722 SQIELR
-734 VASIFSGDEN
+734 VASMFSGDTN

-757 KTTTL
+757 KTTEL
-762 LFGDTSEMS
+762 LFGDTSSLS
-771 PQEKKRKR
+771 PQEQKRKR
-779 TQAKSCFSGD
+779 TEAKS
-789 TEILTEDG
+789 
-797 FVEFKMYDG
+797 M
-806 ITPVAQYNIETQEIS
+806 
-821 YVDPLDFRMI
+821 
-831 PNQKVCVFE
+831 
-840 NENTSLKLTPNH
+840 
-852 ECIIQ
+852 
-857 VQNGKKYMKK
+857 
-867 VPFEDLAGHG
+867 
-877 QSKYAWVNAGYYKY
+877 
-891 EKCWFIKDDM
+891 
-901 TRLVACFVADGSY
+901 
-914 SESKTQIRFGFTK
+914 
-927 KRKIERFRNMVD
+927 
-939 RLGVDYDEKVQG
+939 
-951 KLKVTY
+951 
-957 FTISDFDYVCNMK
+957 
-970 RYCTA
+970 
-975 DKTLLKPAMTELN
+975 
-988 PLVYLEEASHWDGHV
+988 
-1003 NHTNLITVSSTNR
+1003 
-1016 STLDSMQIMAVQS
+1016 
-1029 GVRARLYKVKD
+1029 
-1040 ERDNVSDTW
+1040 
-1049 TLSYNLNKKPLSRF
+1049 
-1063 ESKDIDLRTHHNTN
+1063 
-1077 HNVYCVTVP
+1077 
-1086 EHNIVIRHNG
+1086 
-1096 KVSIQGNCNFGF
+1096 NFGF

-1118 QYAKNFGLNITEE
+1118 DYAKGYGLNITEE
-1131 DSEHLRENFFKA
+1131 ESEGFRNNFFKA
-1143 YPTLLTWHEDCI
+1143 YPTLLQWHEDC
-1155 KYARANGYTWSPIGR
+1155 KNYARANGYTWSPIGR

-1181 FRARG
+1181 FKLRG

-1204 CTSALADIVFSDKI
+1204 CTSALADIVFSDEI

-1240 YVEEVAPKLKY
+1240 YVDEVSPIINRL
-1251 TMEHPS
+1251 MEKPS
-1257 ILEGLDI
+1257 IIEGIDI
-1264 PIPIIADAEVA
+1264 PIPIVADSEVA

>member
-18 TGLDRFRDDIT
+18 TGLDRFRDEIT

-58 LTLLTKLKDA
+58 LMLLTKLKDA

-134 EKFKAYGLD
+134 EKFKAYSLD

-173 VYKAY
+173 AYSAY

-184 GAPISPRRH
+184 GMPISPRRH

-241 EKLPNTYEVI
+241 EKLPNTYEVL

-302 YGVGLKVIEKTAK
+302 YGVGLKAIEKTVK
-315 GVPSVGSDVLV
+315 GVPSVSSDVLV

-358 DDRIYPSFNITA
+358 NDRIYPSFNITA
-370 RTGRTTCNNPN
+370 RTGRTTCSSPN
-381 LQNIPQD
+381 IQQIPQD

-398 PGWKILECFSGDT
+398 PGWKIKE
-411 EVLTERGWQR
+411 Q
-421 LDSLDKS
+421 
-428 LKVAQYDTESREI
+428 
-441 TFEKPLQYIHH
+441 
-452 KDRETFSYEDRHTS
+452 
-466 LCATANH
+466 
-473 NMLTVWGKDYD
+473 DY
-484 VAKHKFKDVRFS
+484 
-496 RGNAFINAGFYHNG
+496 
-510 ASNEFQSRYIAMFT
+510 
-524 ADGSKSEKGYVTF
+524 
-537 CFSKERKVERCKYIL
+537 
-552 NMLGIEYSF
+552 
-561 SKIIRSNEV
+561 
-570 VNYNFYIGK
+570 
-579 RTDHLLKGFV
+579 
-589 DRDKKLTMNCIHNL
+589 
-603 DIKAFLDEV
+603 
-612 QYWDATYTVA
+612 
-622 RGKQTVRFT
+622 
-631 TCIKETAE
+631 
-639 VVQLMCNLQGKKSTI
+639 
-654 RIDDHNKKVTNGKH
+654 
-668 SRVYYLSYKRH
+668 
-679 RDDPHTFMSGEV
+679 
-691 VDFTKPTIQDVYC
+691 
-704 VTMPKG
+704 
-710 TVVIRHNRKVSI
+710 
-722 QGNCDLSQVELR
+722 SQIELR
-734 VASIFSGDEN
+734 VASMFSGDTN

-757 KTTTL
+757 KTTEL
-762 LFGDTSEMS
+762 LFGDTSSLS
-771 PQEKKRKR
+771 PQEQKRKR
-779 TQAKSCFSGD
+779 TEAKS
-789 TEILTEDG
+789 
-797 FVEFKMYDG
+797 M
-806 ITPVAQYNIETQEIS
+806 
-821 YVDPLDFRMI
+821 
-831 PNQKVCVFE
+831 
-840 NENTSLKLTPNH
+840 
-852 ECIIQ
+852 
-857 VQNGKKYMKK
+857 
-867 VPFEDLAGHG
+867 
-877 QSKYAWVNAGYYKY
+877 
-891 EKCWFIKDDM
+891 
-901 TRLVACFVADGSY
+901 
-914 SESKTQIRFGFTK
+914 
-927 KRKIERFRNMVD
+927 
-939 RLGVDYDEKVQG
+939 
-951 KLKVTY
+951 
-957 FTISDFDYVCNMK
+957 
-970 RYCTA
+970 
-975 DKTLLKPAMTELN
+975 
-988 PLVYLEEASHWDGHV
+988 
-1003 NHTNLITVSSTNR
+1003 
-1016 STLDSMQIMAVQS
+1016 
-1029 GVRARLYKVKD
+1029 
-1040 ERDNVSDTW
+1040 
-1049 TLSYNLNKKPLSRF
+1049 
-1063 ESKDIDLRTHHNTN
+1063 
-1077 HNVYCVTVP
+1077 
-1086 EHNIVIRHNG
+1086 
-1096 KVSIQGNCNFGF
+1096 NFGF

-1118 QYAKNFGLNITEE
+1118 DYAKGYGLNITEE
-1131 DSEHLRENFFKA
+1131 ESEGFRNNFFKA
-1143 YPTLLTWHEDCI
+1143 YPTLLQWHEDC
-1155 KYARANGYTWSPIGR
+1155 KNYARANGYTWSPIGR

-1181 FRARG
+1181 FKLRG

-1204 CTSALADIVFSDKI
+1204 CTSALADIVFSDEI

-1240 YVEEVAPKLKY
+1240 YVDEVSPIINRL
-1251 TMEHPS
+1251 MEKPS
-1257 ILEGLDI
+1257 IIEGIDI
-1264 PIPIIADAEVA
+1264 PIPIVADSEVA

>member
-1 MINTIDL
+1 MKKNINL
-8 KYPVCLDIET
+8 SKPVCLDIET
-18 TGLDRFRDDIT
+18 TGLDRFRDEIT
-29 SIQIGFT
+29 SLQIGYT
-36 NVDQGKYVRR
+36 DLTTGKYKRK
-46 FFDWKKLGMKRA
+46 FFDWQNTSMEFLLK
-58 LTLLTKLKDA
+58 LLTFLKQA

-89 LKLWVDTLVMA
+89 LNLWVDTLVLA

-110 KPLVKKYFKVDYDI
+110 KPLVKKYFNVDYDI
-124 SKEAKTGKIT
+124 ETEAKKGKIT
-134 EKFKAYGLD
+134 EEFISYGLD
-143 DVYYPMELVKIFKKK
+143 DVLYPVKLMKIFKKK
-158 LKIYNLE
+158 LNLYDLV

-173 VYKAY
+173 AY
-178 LEVEKN
+178 RAYYEVEKN
-184 GAPISPRRH
+184 GVPISPRRG
-193 EIAKKLQEQYKPI
+193 EIAKKLIEEYMPYY
-206 LERLLTVG
+206 ERLITVAD
-214 NINWNSTAQVA
+214 INWNSTVQVA
-225 KILFTDKDVPV
+225 SVLYGKKGKPV
-236 YDEKG
+236 YKEKG

-251 EYSFMNDIIY
+251 EYTFTGESFI
-261 RGEFDTRKGATL
+261 RGEFDTRKEATQ
-273 FMNEWKEKNPHLY
+273 FKEDYLAQNSYLY
-286 DIKVKLK
+286 GIDVKLK
-293 HNYAPVIIG
+293 HNFKPVIIG
-302 YGVGLKVIEKTAK
+302 YGVGLKVLEKTAK
-315 GVPSVGSDVLV
+315 GVPSVSSNVLA
-326 NYVGNPVVD
+326 NYIGNPVVD

-346 ETFIKSWEEIQV
+346 ETFIKSWEKIQV

-370 RTGRTTCNNPN
+370 RTGRTTCSNPN
-381 LQNIPQD
+381 LQQIPQD

-398 PGWKILECFSGDT
+398 PGWKILEC
-411 EVLTERGWQR
+411 
-421 LDSLDKS
+421 
-428 LKVAQYDTESREI
+428 
-441 TFEKPLQYIHH
+441 
-452 KDRETFSYEDRHTS
+452 
-466 LCATANH
+466 
-473 NMLTVWGKDYD
+473 
-484 VAKHKFKDVRFS
+484 
-496 RGNAFINAGFYHNG
+496 
-510 ASNEFQSRYIAMFT
+510 
-524 ADGSKSEKGYVTF
+524 
-537 CFSKERKVERCKYIL
+537 
-552 NMLGIEYSF
+552 
-561 SKIIRSNEV
+561 
-570 VNYNFYIGK
+570 
-579 RTDHLLKGFV
+579 
-589 DRDKKLTMNCIHNL
+589 
-603 DIKAFLDEV
+603 
-612 QYWDATYTVA
+612 
-622 RGKQTVRFT
+622 
-631 TCIKETAE
+631 
-639 VVQLMCNLQGKKSTI
+639 
-654 RIDDHNKKVTNGKH
+654 
-668 SRVYYLSYKRH
+668 
-679 RDDPHTFMSGEV
+679 
-691 VDFTKPTIQDVYC
+691 DF
-704 VTMPKG
+704 
-710 TVVIRHNRKVSI
+710 
-722 QGNCDLSQVELR
+722 SQVELR
-734 VASIFSGDEN
+734 VASMFSGDTN

-821 YVDPLDFRMI
+821 YVDPLYFRMI

-867 VPFEDLAGHG
+867 VPFEELAGHG

-939 RLGVDYDEKVQG
+939 RIGVDYDEKVQG

-1118 QYAKNFGLNITEE
+1118 DYAKGYGLNITEE
-1131 DSEHLRENFFKA
+1131 QSEGFRNNFFEA
-1143 YPTLLTWHEDCI
+1143 YPRLLPWHEEC
-1155 KYARANGYTWSPIGR
+1155 KEYVRKNGHTWSPIGR

-1181 FRARG
+1181 WSNRG
-1186 QAERQSINSGVQ
+1186 QAERQSVNSGVQ

-1204 CTSALADIVFSDKI
+1204 CISALSDIVFSDII
-1218 DHDRCIVLGS
+1218 DHERCKVLGS

-1240 YVEEVAPKLKY
+1240 YVEEVVPIVKEM
-1251 TMEHPS
+1251 MEHPS
-1257 ILEGLDI
+1257 IIDGIDI
-1264 PIPIIADAEVA
+1264 PIPIIADVELH